1 MQKIASVTA
10 TITASIL
17 LLIILAGAGYLGFS
31 YYKETGRT
39 ALLLGERQ
47 FFMTELSS
55 STEALGSASS
65 TISELTYRLSATET
79 ELQEIKKLLT
89 ESESRNNHFEGQI
102 RNISGT
108 VVTLD
113 KLAKTDRELLQ
124 KYSKVYFLNENYIP
138 AKLTQIPKEYILV
151 GKKDQ
156 YFHGQAWKFLKE
168 MLDDAKK
175 DGIDLKVISAYRSF
189 EEQSELKGQ
198 FTQQY
203 GAGANTFSAD
213 QGYSEHQLGTT
224 LDLTDPKTAATS
236 ESFANTPAYAWLLS
250 NAHKYG
256 FILSYPK
263 DNSYYIFEPWH
274 WRFVGEDLA
283 RDLNKADVHFY
294 DWEQRKIDEYLV
306 SLFD

>member
-10 TITASIL
+10 TLTATIL
-17 LLIILAGAGYLGFS
+17 LIIILAGGGYLGFS

-55 STEALGSASS
+55 STGALAIASS
-65 TISELTYRLSATET
+65 TISELSYRLSVTET
-79 ELQEIKKLLT
+79 ELQTTKKLL
-89 ESESRNNHFEGQI
+89 SEAENRNTHFEGQI
-102 RNISGT
+102 KDITGT

-138 AKLTQIPKEYILV
+138 AKLTQIPKEYILA

-168 MLDDAKK
+168 MLDDAKS
-175 DGIDLKVISAYRSF
+175 DGVDLKVISAYRSF
-189 EEQSELKGQ
+189 DEQSELKGQ

-224 LDLTDPKTAATS
+224 LDLTDPKTTATS
-236 ESFANTPAYAWLLS
+236 ESFANTPAYAWLLA

-263 DNSYYIFEPWH
+263 DNSFYIFEPWH

-283 RDLNKADVHFY
+283 RDLHKADVHFY